1 VLIEARIVIADD
13 KWGRQLGVRFGT
25 QSAFNKNNYNFGVS
39 GTALDTVTPLAGNP
53 NSRGSASLVSPYL
66 GSVGGL
72 TSGPAGAGI
81 VPQGAQPEQLNVNLP
96 VTGAAGSLALSIL
109 NLGSGNLV
117 NIEISALEAD
127 NRGKVVSSPRVIT
140 ADKRRAVISQGTE
153 IPYQTAAASG
163 ATTVSFRPAVLE
175 LAVTP
180 RITPDDRIIMDLEV
194 KKDSLGQLVNST
206 QGPVPTIDTKRVTT
220 QVLVD
225 NGDTIVLG
233 GIFEQTTRTTVD
245 KVPFLG
251 DLPIVGY
258 LFKRTIKQ
266 DDKTEL
272 LIFVTPKIVKDTLT
286 NR

>member
-1 VLIEARIVIADD
+1 M
-13 KWGRQLGVRFGT
+13 GT
-25 QSAFNKNNYNFGVS
+25 I
-39 GTALDTVTPLAGNP
+39 P
-53 NSRGSASLVSPYL
+53 
-66 GSVGGL
+66 
-72 TSGPAGAGI
+72 I
-81 VPQGAQPEQLNVNLP
+81 GAQPEQLNVNLP
-96 VTGAAGSLALSIL
+96 VVGAAGSFALSIL

-117 NIEISALEAD
+117 NMELSALEAD

-140 ADKRRAVISQGTE
+140 ADKKKAVISQGTE
-153 IPYQTAAASG
+153 IPYLTAAASG
-163 ATTVSFRPAVLE
+163 ATTVAFKPAVLE

-194 KKDSLGQLVNST
+194 KKDSVGQVFS
-206 QGPVPTIDTKRVTT
+206 GIPSVDTKKVNT

-251 DLPIVGY
+251 DIPFLGQM
-258 LFKRTIKQ
+258 FRRTVKQ

-272 LIFVTPKIVKDTLT
+272 LIFVTPKIVKDALT
-286 NR
+286 VR